1 MADPSV
7 WNSPD
12 GPAEQALNEYMAE
25 RTNDEGLVV
34 SHSIA
39 EIEFWRTERLPA
51 GQMSSEQFG
60 VDLQNQLKFVE
71 ILTRIRHHTFTLL
84 CAWERQLTFAA
95 NQESALAA
103 VSRRVDGLLSAQAPD
118 VLNQFNVAFRRLR
131 EAADHGPESPAD
143 EELSQS
149 VTSCRRILKAV
160 VDLVQPADPDW
171 PATEDGHPLTEE
183 HYKNRLVEFLKT
195 RVSSATFRS
204 ALTKSGETLFE
215 RFTAVDSLSSKGV
228 HAQVAFEEA
237 EYCALHTYL
246 LVGEILLI
254 GQDEG

>member
-1 MADPSV
+1 
-7 WNSPD
+7 
-12 GPAEQALNEYMAE
+12 
-25 RTNDEGLVV
+25 
-34 SHSIA
+34 
-39 EIEFWRTERLPA
+39 
-51 GQMSSEQFG
+51 
-60 VDLQNQLKFVE
+60 
-71 ILTRIRHHTFTLL
+71 
-84 CAWERQLTFAA
+84 
-95 NQESALAA
+95 
-103 VSRRVDGLLSAQAPD
+103 VDGLLSAQAPD